1 MNAEAS
7 LSTPRRASWTRIVVA
22 TWAGILSLVTAV
34 NSVGL
39 SRLSDRVHE
48 TARTGQVE
56 HLTEHMAALEQRVAA
71 AERGLAVV
79 NRANPGAEIQSLR
92 QRLDELEAVQAH
104 ADQAAESSALLDR
117 VRRIEARLGRLR
129 SHAPTAAPRPRPA
142 PPVESTLPEPPFDV
156 VGVELRGG
164 ERYLAISPKGAADL
178 PQVRLLRQ
186 GDTEA
191 GWKLDT
197 IEATGGVFRM
207 DGRLRRIPVQ

>member
-39 SRLSDRVHE
+39 SGLSDRVHE
-48 TARTGQVE
+48 TTRTGQIE
-56 HLTEHMAALEQRVAA
+56 HMTEHMATLEQRVAA
-71 AERGLAVV
+71 AERGLDAV
-79 NRANPGAEIQSLR
+79 NQANPGADIQSLR
-92 QRLDELEAVQAH
+92 QRLDEFEAAQVH
-104 ADQAAESSALLDR
+104 VDQAAESRALLER
-117 VRRIEARLGRLR
+117 VQRIEARLGRLR
-129 SHAPTAAPRPRPA
+129 SPAPTAAPRPSQ
-142 PPVESTLPEPPFDV
+142 PVETAPPEPPFDV

-164 ERYLAISPKGAADL
+164 ERYLTISPKGATDL
-178 PQVRLLRQ
+178 PRVRLLRQ

-191 GWKLDT
+191 GWKLDA

>member
-7 LSTPRRASWTRIVVA
+7 LSTPRRASWTRIVVV
-22 TWAGILSLVTAV
+22 TWAGILSLVVAV

-48 TARTGQVE
+48 TTRTGQIE
-56 HLTEHMAALEQRVAA
+56 HLTEHMATLEQRVAA
-71 AERGLAVV
+71 VERGLAAV
-79 NRANPGAEIQSLR
+79 NQANPGAEIQSLR
-92 QRLDELEAVQAH
+92 QRLDEFEAAQVH
-104 ADQAAESSALLDR
+104 ADQAAESRALLER
-117 VRRIEARLGRLR
+117 VQRIEARLGRLR
-129 SHAPTAAPRPRPA
+129 SPAPTAAPRPRPA
-142 PPVESTLPEPPFDV
+142 PPGESTPPEPPFDV

-164 ERYLAISPKGAADL
+164 ERYLAISPKSATDL
-178 PQVRLLRQ
+178 PRVRLLRQ

-191 GWKLDT
+191 GWKLDA

>member
-7 LSTPRRASWTRIVVA
+7 HSTPRRASWTRIVVA

-48 TARTGQVE
+48 TARAGQGE
-56 HLTEHMAALEQRVAA
+56 YLTEHMAALEQRVAA
-71 AERGLAVV
+71 VERGLAVV
-79 NRANPGAEIQSLR
+79 NQANPGAEIQSLR
-92 QRLDELEAVQAH
+92 QRLDELGAVQAH
-104 ADQAAESSALLDR
+104 ADQAAESRALLER
-117 VRRIEARLGRLR
+117 VRRIEARFGRLR
-129 SHAPTAAPRPRPA
+129 SPAPTAAPRPRPA
-142 PPVESTLPEPPFDV
+142 PPVESTPPEPPFDV

-164 ERYLAISPKGAADL
+164 ERYLAISPKGATDL
-178 PQVRLLRQ
+178 PRVRLLRQ

-197 IEATGGVFRM
+197 IEATGGAFRM

>member
-1 MNAEAS
+1 MSTETS
-7 LSTPRRASWTRIVVA
+7 FSTPHRASWTRIVVA
-22 TWAGILSLVTAV
+22 AWAGILSLVVAV

-48 TARTGQVE
+48 TTRTGQIE

-71 AERGLAVV
+71 AERGLAAV
-79 NRANPGAEIQSLR
+79 NQANPGAEIQSLR
-92 QRLDELEAVQAH
+92 QRLDEFEAAQAH
-104 ADQAAESSALLDR
+104 ADPAAELRALLDR
-117 VRRIEARLGRLR
+117 VRRIEARLDRLR
-129 SHAPTAAPRPRPA
+129 SHASTTATRPRAAPA
-142 PPVESTLPEPPFDV
+142 VEPTPLEPPFDV

-164 ERYLAISPKGAADL
+164 ERYLAISPKGATDL
-178 PQVRLLRQ
+178 PRVRLLRQ

-207 DGRLRRIPVQ
+207 DGQLRRIPVQ